1 MSLARRWAEDWPTR
15 PEVGVRLLGL
25 WEEPRRRYH
34 GPQHLAEVL
43 AAGELLGCTRA
54 ERLALWFHDAV
65 QHGRPGEDER
75 ASAALAL
82 RWLPAAGWSGA
93 EAAEVARL
101 VALTEHH
108 RPAAGDGPDAR
119 VCDADLAVLG
129 APPERYR
136 ESVAQLRAEQPA
148 LDDAQWRA
156 ARRAVVED
164 LLGAH
169 RYATTTGREL
179 WGARARANLRDELSS
194 LRG

>member
-1 MSLARRWAEDWPTR
+1 M
-15 PEVGVRLLGL
+15 
-25 WEEPRRRYH
+25 
-34 GPQHLAEVL
+34 
-43 AAGELLGCTRA
+43 
-54 ERLALWFHDAV
+54 

-108 RPAAGDGPDAR
+108 RPAAGDGPGAR